1 MKRDLRTV
9 VVAGAALALL
19 ASAGARPQPAPP
31 LSAATQPP
39 AAEPPAPAQPSPD
52 AGAATC
58 EAASLA
64 WLVGKPKSAIPVPV
78 NPSLR
83 RVYCSTCL
91 VTQDYLPGRTDIVFD
106 SETGA
111 VTQVKCG

>member
-1 MKRDLRTV
+1 MKRDARPI
-9 VVAGAALALL
+9 VAVGAVLALL
-19 ASAGARPQPAPP
+19 AGAGARPQSAPP
-31 LSAATQPP
+31 LDAPTQPP
-39 AAEPPAPAQPSPD
+39 AAQPLAAD
-52 AGAATC
+52 AGASGSC

-78 NPSLR
+78 YPSLR

-106 SETGA
+106 SETGI